1 MGDPEARGI
10 LLSLLAMGSDESV
23 LEGLHEKC
31 RVVCAKLWQGWLA
44 ESDADRARI
53 LAEWRAESA
62 SALPP
67 GLDGLHPSW
76 ILAALEGEPAH
87 IVRIVLRGLPEP
99 LQAMVRG
106 LPGMLVT
113 DAQPA
118 SQTVAQPEAI
128 RREVQRLA
136 LGWLAPL
143 CEDVCG
149 ALADRLLGLT
159 FDELLS
165 DVTRRGARTVG
176 QSLAGAAP
184 ALRARAMV
192 AAGEPW
198 AQVIGQASAESL
210 PEPDRKIAMAHAKTP
225 IPDSARTPR
234 ERLLHV
240 GLAVLKSE
248 LAAEHEGSLY
258 RVAGRLPA
266 ALGRAMI
273 GW

>member
-1 MGDPEARGI
+1 M
-10 LLSLLAMGSDESV
+10 LKSLDE
-23 LEGLHEKC
+23 K
-31 RVVCAKLWQGWLA
+31 RRAVCTRIWQGLLGQS
-44 ESDADRARI
+44 ESDRARI
-53 LAEWRAESA
+53 LAEWRAEAA
-62 SALPP
+62 STLPQ
-67 GLDGLHPSW
+67 GLDRLHPSW

-118 SQTVAQPEAI
+118 KQTVAQPEAI

-143 CEDVCG
+143 CENVCG
-149 ALADRLLGLT
+149 PLAERLLGHT

-198 AQVIGQASAESL
+198 AQVIGQASTESL
-210 PEPDRKIAMAHAKTP
+210 PEPDRKIAMAHAKTR
-225 IPDSARTPR
+225 IPASARTPR

-248 LAAEHEGSLY
+248 LVAEHEGSIY
-258 RVAGRLPA
+258 RVAGRLPV